1 MKVDKEFRNKHLIIK
16 RKLHDGKTNQELF
29 RFPNGYGGSIIKG
42 PYSYGG
48 DRGLFELAV
57 IYFTHPTNADFT
69 LCYDTHITDDVL
81 GYLTQEEVDKYL
93 KFISD
98 LPKRKED

>member
-29 RFPNGYGGSIIKG
+29 RFPNGYGGSVIKG

-48 DRGLFELAV
+48 DRWLFE
-57 IYFTHPTNADFT
+57 
-69 LCYDTHITDDVL
+69 
-81 GYLTQEEVDKYL
+81 
-93 KFISD
+93 
-98 LPKRKED
+98 